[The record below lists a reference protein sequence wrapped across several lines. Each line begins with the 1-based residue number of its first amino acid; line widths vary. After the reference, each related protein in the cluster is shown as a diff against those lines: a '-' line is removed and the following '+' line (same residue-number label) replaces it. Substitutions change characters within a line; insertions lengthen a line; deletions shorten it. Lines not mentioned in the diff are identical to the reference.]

1 MMNRRE
7 NLMWGVH
14 RIIVSLTVAGT
25 LSMMSHPALGE
36 HPFSAAGVIK
46 PKVRVEAPAFTL
58 TTLDGGERSLDEFKG
73 KVILLNFWATW
84 CAPCRDEIPA
94 MEALWRRFEGE
105 NFVIIAVAGDRGNM
119 HRVGEFCRMNDV
131 TFTVL
136 LDPKGVVRRS
146 YEVTALPTSYLIG
159 RDGRIV
165 GKILG
170 AREWGSDDSIKLV
183 EHLLEP

>member
-1 MMNRRE
+1 
-7 NLMWGVH
+7 MWKM
-14 RIIVSLTVAGT
+14 RMIIVSLTVAGT
-25 LSMMSHPALGE
+25 LGMMSSPVLGE
-36 HPFSAAGVIK
+36 TPFAEMGVIQ
-46 PKVRVEAPAFTL
+46 PKIRVEAPAFTL
-58 TTLDGGERSLDEFKG
+58 TSLDGEERSLDEFKG

-94 MEALWRRFEGE
+94 MEALWRRFKKKE
-105 NFVIIAVAGDRGNM
+105 FAIIAVAGDRGNM
-119 HRVGEFCRMNDV
+119 HRVGEFCRMSDV

-136 LDPKGVVRRS
+136 LYPKGVVRRS
-146 YEVTALPTSYLIG
+146 YEVTALPTTYLIG

-170 AREWGSDDSIKLV
+170 AREWHSDDSIKLV